1 MHALEEDEEM
11 KRECEEMVQG
21 MYTIIRQAGKRNKIP
36 RNETAKNER
45 REREKNRQAS
55 NKSGEVGGNILDF

>member
-1 MHALEEDEEM
+1 MHALDEDEEM

-21 MYTIIRQAGKRNKIP
+21 MYIYNQAGKRNKIP

-45 REREKNRQAS
+45 EREESTSEQQ
-55 NKSGEVGGNILDF
+55 SGEVGGNILDF

>member
-21 MYTIIRQAGKRNKIP
+21 MYIYNQAGKRNKIP

-45 REREKNRQAS
+45 ERRIDKRAT
-55 NKSGEVGGNILDF
+55 KR